1 MNQFTIRRNVFPTFV
16 AIIFVSIGSMLFAQS
31 PATQAPVGAAK
42 PASADSNAPSLQPQA
57 TITTTMGDIV
67 VELDAEK
74 APVNVMNFLDY
85 ATRGFYNDTIF
96 HRVVKGRM
104 IHGGGYTEEL
114 ALKENGLRDPV
125 LYEAGNGLLH
135 DRGTIGAY
143 RRFDDLNSAQ
153 SQFFINT
160 KTNDNLNKLK
170 DGSSYTVFGR
180 VIGGMDV
187 VEKIEGVPVGTNPAL
202 ASGLS
207 PYVPA
212 TPVVIK
218 SVRITKPL
226 DRSKAEA
233 TAKNNADAAA
243 DPVGYRVQYWENECK
258 TKAQSTGT
266 GLRFIDCKPGNGAFP
281 MPQDTVSISYTA
293 TLVNGF
299 EFDSSKTRGEG
310 PLVTKVQETIRGL
323 REGLQKMRESGRMI
337 FVVPPELGFGNE
349 GYASRVPPGATLFY
363 DVQLESIATS
373 P

>member
-1 MNQFTIRRNVFPTFV
+1 MFP
-16 AIIFVSIGSMLFAQS
+16 ILVSIFLVPAGSMLVAQS
-31 PATQAPVGAAK
+31 PPTQPAEGATK
-42 PASADSNAPSLQPQA
+42 SASTDSNAPSLQPQV
-57 TITTTMGDIV
+57 TISTSMGDFN

-85 ATRGFYNDTIF
+85 ASSGYYNNTIF

-104 IHGGGYTEEL
+104 IHGGGYTENL
-114 ALKENGLRDPV
+114 AIKEEGLRDPV
-125 LYEAGNGLLH
+125 LYEAGNGLVH

-160 KTNDNLNKLK
+160 NTNDNLNKLK

-180 VIGGMDV
+180 VLSGMDV
-187 VEKIEGVPVGTNPAL
+187 VEKIESVPVGTNPAL
-202 ASGLS
+202 AAGLS

-218 SVRITKPL
+218 SLRISKPL
-226 DRSKAEA
+226 DRPRAEA
-233 TAKNNADAAA
+233 IAKNNADAAA
-243 DPVGYRVQYWENECK
+243 DPIGYRVQYWENECK
-258 TKAQSTGT
+258 AKAQSTGS
-266 GLRFIDCKPGNGAFP
+266 GLRFIECKTGNGAFP
-281 MPQDTVSISYTA
+281 MPQDTVAISYVA

-349 GYASRVPPGATLFY
+349 GYAGRVPPGATLFY
-363 DVQLESIATS
+363 DVHLESVTTS